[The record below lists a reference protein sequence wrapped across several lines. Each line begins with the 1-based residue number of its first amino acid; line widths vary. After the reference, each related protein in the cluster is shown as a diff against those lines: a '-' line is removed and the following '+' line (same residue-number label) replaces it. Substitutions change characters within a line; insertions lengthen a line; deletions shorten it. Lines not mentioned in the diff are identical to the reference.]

1 MFWLSVGEVGKG
13 VCVLIW
19 FVLVL
24 VLSGVVVVVFGVA
37 MVLFCVFRFGVL
49 GVFSVVG
56 VKLVLVGLCVSV
68 VVLFTLFVDLDWW

>member
-1 MFWLSVGEVGKG
+1 
-13 VCVLIW
+13 
-19 FVLVL
+19 
-24 VLSGVVVVVFGVA
+24 

-68 VVLFTLFVDLDWW
+68 VVLFTLFVDLDWWFELEVEMLSKRVVSGSFLSFSVMSSSVVFR